1 MPSASSRNVKK
12 MGFYRSL
19 RRKAETWH
27 SFSKSDRAL
36 VIRAMFLLPIVATS
50 LKTVGLRRTQSWL
63 GRNGLGPT
71 VPSTEQTRANVR
83 RAVQMVAV
91 ACRRQPL
98 RSSCLPRTIVL
109 WNLLRRRG
117 IATDVRIGARS
128 NSQGEFQAHAWLE
141 WNGEVLNDV
150 ADVGRQYRPF
160 NRSAFDRVELQSS
173 CGLE

>member
-1 MPSASSRNVKK
+1 MD
-12 MGFYRSL
+12 FYRSL
-19 RRKAETWH
+19 SRKAETWY
-27 SFSKSDRAL
+27 SLSKSDRAL
-36 VIRAMFLLPIVATS
+36 VIRAMCLLPIVATS
-50 LKTVGLRRTQSWL
+50 LKTVGLRKTRSWL
-63 GRNGLGPT
+63 ARNSPRPT
-71 VPSTEQTRANVR
+71 VLSAEQTRASAR
-83 RAVQMVAV
+83 RAAQMVAV
-91 ACRRQPL
+91 ACRRQPF

-150 ADVGRQYRPF
+150 ADVAQQYLPF
-160 NRSAFDRVELQSS
+160 NASELDRVELKSF

>member
-1 MPSASSRNVKK
+1 

-19 RRKAETWH
+19 RRKAETWR
-27 SFSKSDRAL
+27 SLSKSDRAL

-63 GRNGLGPT
+63 TRNSLGPID
-71 VPSTEQTRANVR
+71 PPAEQTRANVR
-83 RAVQMVAV
+83 RAAQMVAA
-91 ACRRQPL
+91 ACRLYPL

-117 IATDVRIGARS
+117 TATDLRIGVRCD
-128 NSQGEFQAHAWLE
+128 SQGEFQAHAWLE

-150 ADVGRQYRPF
+150 ADVGRQYLPF
-160 NRSAFDRVELQSS
+160 NESAFDRVELQSS